1 MTHTFKV
8 GDQVEIVDGSEA
20 HGDVGRIWI
29 IQDNGVIIVELEEC
43 VWPTFASEIRP
54 INGNNREAASTLKT
68 GVVSLSGIEDTP
80 PLCFTLLTNLIEAT
94 KAWHSVNDCQVEG
107 RTDCELCAA
116 IKEANAYMNDLGS

>member
-29 IQDNGVIIVELEEC
+29 IQDNGIILVELEEC

-54 INGNNREAASTLKT
+54 ILY
-68 GVVSLSGIEDTP
+68 P
-80 PLCFTLLTNLIEAT
+80 FTNET
-94 KAWHSVNDCQVEG
+94 
-107 RTDCELCAA
+107 
-116 IKEANAYMNDLGS
+116 NDLGS